1 MACVSEE
8 QNGDGDL
15 LAHFLGSFQAK
26 NQGLQSA
33 GQSVPR
39 SVSNPHLLHSWAL
52 GLTSTFCVLIA
63 LALCSRQRTKMAAGG
78 DA

>member
-8 QNGDGDL
+8 QNGDKDP

-26 NQGLQSA
+26 NQGLQSS
-33 GQSVPR
+33 GESIPR
-39 SVSNPHLLHSWAL
+39 SVSNPHLLHSWVL
-52 GLTSTFCVLIA
+52 GLTSSLGVLIA